1 MTPTVLERLRA
12 VPSRPAVVHKPGHR
26 RTRAQELATK
36 TDRTAAVEKRNRE
49 VTDRR
54 VAEIRAFIADGREY
68 TIGQIAGAIGV
79 GIAPTGQLVR
89 HLVSVRE
96 LVCQMR
102 DGNKNWYRLAK
113 SDDVFTAPTARS
125 IAVPTFD
132 DQAFDQKLE
141 SILASGASYDV
152 RELVR
157 NLRLKWPQV
166 DDARVEAGLADLEL
180 AGKVERVP
188 LGSTLRYRRS
198 VPTPAE
204 VA

>member
-68 TIGQIAGAIGV
+68 TIGQIANAIGF
-79 GIAPTGQLVR
+79 GIAPTSQLVR
-89 HLVSVRE
+89 HLVQVRE
-96 LVCQMR
+96 LVEQMK
-102 DGNKNWYRLAK
+102 DGQKNWYRLAK
-113 SDDVFTAPTARS
+113 PDDVFTAPTAKA

-132 DQAFDQKLE
+132 AHAFRQRLE
-141 SILASGASYDV
+141 QLLASGASYDL

-157 NLRLKWPQV
+157 NMRNTWPQA
-166 DDARVEAGLADLEL
+166 DEANVTTTLEQL
-180 AGKVERVP
+180 QGAGKVERIP
-188 LGSTLRYRRS
+188 LGSTVRYRRA
-198 VPTPAE
+198 AE
-204 VA
+204 AVSA